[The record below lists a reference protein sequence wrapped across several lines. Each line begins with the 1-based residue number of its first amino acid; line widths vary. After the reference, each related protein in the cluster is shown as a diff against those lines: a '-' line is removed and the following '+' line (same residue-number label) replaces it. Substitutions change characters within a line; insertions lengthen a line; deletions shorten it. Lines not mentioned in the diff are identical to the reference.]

1 MMRSSVLLPAPFGPV
16 SAIRSGPRMTSSP
29 SGPVSA
35 IASASPRE
43 LTSTGELTSIGGVR
57 HGIHGRSSPR
67 TRSTVR
73 PAGTA
78 VPGSEIAMAS
88 SSRTASSA
96 SASRAWASAIRASW
110 MSRDRPA
117 VSWAERWRA
126 PAAACGSEPDAESC
140 LPCRS
145 RRACL
150 VWPRTR
156 SRCSRR
162 TSAAAAPTARLA
174 AACSASSMPW

>member
-1 MMRSSVLLPAPFGPV
+1 MSRSSVLLPAPFGPV
-16 SAIRSGPRMTSSP
+16 SAIRSGPRTMS
-29 SGPVSA
+29 SA
-35 IASASPRE
+35 IASASA
-43 LTSTGELTSIGGVR
+43 SSAGGVR

-73 PAGTA
+73 PTGTA

-96 SASRAWASAIRASW
+96 SASRVWASAIRASAV
-110 MSRDRPA
+110 SRDRPA
-117 VSWAERWRA
+117 LSWAERWRA

-162 TSAAAAPTARLA
+162 TSAAAALTARRA
-174 AACSASSMPW
+174 AACSASSMAW